1 MWAFVF
7 CLNQIAIIF
16 LCGIILHYLRYK
28 PLGQQTLFDLLIQD
42 LLKTV
47 IGSSSVFTVVIILSQ
62 LNSAFP
68 EILMPQNLTL
78 AKAACLAYYFSTL
91 FLIIQFT
98 LTCAIRLICVIWIG
112 YLVTNSMKT
121 FELGKNNHRAIDIES
136 TLTSMD
142 RVDQSPF

>member
-1 MWAFVF
+1 
-7 CLNQIAIIF
+7 
-16 LCGIILHYLRYK
+16 
-28 PLGQQTLFDLLIQD
+28 
-42 LLKTV
+42 V

-68 EILMPQNLTL
+68 ETLLPQNLTL

-121 FELGKNNHRAIDIES
+121 FELGKNNGEMVGRQMVLPFTTQHVCF
-136 TLTSMD
+136 TS
-142 RVDQSPF
+142 